1 MSLQLIYGRSG
12 TGKSQLILDEIKEK
26 INENKKI
33 YIIVPEQYSFSM
45 EKRLLNTIGTK
56 SIINAEVLTLSR
68 MATRVVSEVSGNTK
82 ARLSKIGKAMIVYS
96 CAQKL
101 KSKLVYLND
110 SNKNLDLILNSITE
124 FKKHSI
130 TENDINS
137 VIEKTDDEYL
147 KIKLNDIKMVLDKYN
162 KTISNSYIDESD
174 LLGLL
179 IDDIDK
185 TDMFNDTLI
194 YYNYCLCR

>member
-12 TGKSQLILDEIKEK
+12 TGKSQYILDDIKEK
-26 INENKKI
+26 INDNKKI
-33 YIIVPEQYSFSM
+33 YVIVPEQYSFSM
-45 EKRLLNTIGTK
+45 EKRLLDTINTN

-68 MATRVVSEVSGNTK
+68 MATRVLAEVSGNNEI
-82 ARLSKIGKAMIVYS
+82 RLSKIGKAMIIYS

-130 TENDINS
+130 TEEDIQR
-137 VIEKTDDEYL
+137 VIEQTDDEYL
-147 KIKLNDIKMVLDKYN
+147 KIKLNDIKMILDKY
-162 KTISNSYIDESD
+162 IQ
-174 LLGLL
+174 LLFVQ
-179 IDDIDK
+179 
-185 TDMFNDTLI
+185 MN
-194 YYNYCLCR
+194 